1 MKRDQSLIHQLFSP
15 SKNRVAQQAILP
27 LLLVLTL
34 PCLPA
39 IAQIGVSN
47 QPGVSP
53 SKTTQ
58 TQTPLLIWKVGSPHN
73 GDTPDNI
80 LPRELQ
86 LAAQKALKDG
96 YRLTI
101 ETFPAR
107 GFADRF
113 FNAVAQQTEPDILV
127 IDNYSVI
134 DVDSTQLGEF
144 ASIGSRASVRRSLRL
159 VDESFKALGGSGGGW
174 QFLIATSRNHNAARA
189 LALNEPE
196 CAPDEWSDKKNLPE
210 QEIAAIKE
218 TAATA
223 SQAYLNGD
231 LPRLRSISDPTR
243 LGSGRRFGGI
253 ESQVNKTQV
262 CAITGNQRLAF
273 VKTVSSFEVK
283 NGQLG
288 RKTILAVLRKEADQW
303 RLLTITDDPRI
314 RDLEYV
320 LPDVSRALTNDA
332 GAAAILPATLLKH
345 TEAAI
350 GQRFGEFSWRP
361 GASTDVVCEIAEI
374 EYEHATRLFIFFQA
388 SSPSGRVPE
397 GNLWSTGG
405 PWHWRLWTIARNGR
419 LFLSEAQ
426 PFYH

>member
-1 MKRDQSLIHQLFSP
+1 MKRDLYPTYRLFSP
-15 SKNRVAQQAILP
+15 SLNRKAQLAILP
-27 LLLVLTL
+27 LLLAVVL

-39 IAQIGVSN
+39 TAQVGVSD

-53 SKTTQ
+53 SKTTL

-80 LPRELQ
+80 LPQELQ
-86 LAAQKALKDG
+86 LAARKAG

-113 FNAVAQQTEPDILV
+113 FNAVAQQTEPDILA
-127 IDNYSVI
+127 IDNYGVI
-134 DVDSTQLGEF
+134 DVDSTQLGDF

-174 QFLIATSRNHNAARA
+174 QFLITTSRNHNAAKA

-196 CAPDEWSDKKNLPE
+196 CAPDVWSDKRNLPE

-231 LPRLRSISDPTR
+231 LPRIRSISDPTR
-243 LGSGRRFGGI
+243 LGSGRRFGDL

-288 RKTILAVLRKEADQW
+288 RKTILAVLRKEADKW

-320 LPDVSRALTNDA
+320 LPDISRALINEA
-332 GAAAILPATLLKH
+332 GAAAILPATLLNH
-345 TEAAI
+345 TKAAI
-350 GQRFGEFSWRP
+350 GQRFGEFTWRP
-361 GASTDVVCEIAEI
+361 GASTDVFCEIAEF
-374 EYEHATRLFIFFQA
+374 EYENATRLFIFFPV
-388 SSPSGRVPE
+388 SSPVGRVSE
-397 GNLWSTGG
+397 GNLWSTDG
-405 PWHWRLWTIARNGR
+405 PWHWRIWTIARNGR
-419 LFLSEAQ
+419 LSLSEAQ
-426 PFYH
+426 SFYH